1 MLTNLRLALR
11 NLLKNGRFTLIN
23 GIGMAVGMACCFLIA
38 VFLDYETHFDRF
50 FPNGNRLYR
59 VHYQGNFGDVPL
71 QMGRIPAPIAP
82 VLTQNFPQIEQ
93 AARLFARPISVRE
106 PSVEGAVE
114 VENAIFADSTAQ
126 SVIGFEFV
134 EGDPATALHRP
145 FSMVLTEKT
154 ARLFFGKKD
163 AMGKTLRLA
172 DQSNFTVTG
181 IIRDLPKQ
189 SHLVVDLLVPFQN
202 LPDVE
207 PPHARENVRDAMTGN
222 WLASYTPTYVLLK
235 KGATAASANALFDG
249 FIKQYG
255 FKVFYE
261 KQHFS
266 LFPVRDIH
274 QFSPTDGGVEA
285 SATPQYLRIFGIVGL
300 LVLLIAGINFI
311 NLSTAVYLGRTREVA
326 VRKAL
331 GAGRPTLIGQFLTET
346 MLLSFV
352 AFLAAIALLFP
363 LIDGFNAQTGK
374 FLDFEILRDW
384 RLTGLFAAIFVAA
397 GLLAGIYPALFA
409 TRFRPIDV
417 FRQNSAASVGGGGQF
432 LRKSLITVQFAV
444 GIALLIGTL
453 VMVQQLD
460 FWKNRP
466 LGFDGSSVVTIPL
479 ASPNINTS
487 FSGGGDSTLRSR
499 MNAFEAALLQNP
511 NITDVT
517 LANVMPGLGAVQ
529 HPVMTDRI
537 RIEDNIL
544 LPCISVDYDFS
555 ETFKLQFAAGRD
567 FDKSFGTDHHN
578 GFIINELAV
587 TTLGW
592 KTAEE
597 ALGQKIARGD
607 DKEGIIVGV
616 VKNFHTDGLQS
627 ALSPLLMEVTPGMF
641 TTFAVRLGGQN
652 VPATLAFLEKTW
664 PHFFPGKAF
673 ETHFLHDDLA
683 LGYQQ
688 EQRLARLCADFAGV
702 AIFLSCFGLFGLI
715 SFTVRQRAKEVGI
728 RKVLGASVAAIVGL
742 LSRDFLKLVVLA
754 IAIAAPV
761 AYFLMKKWLA
771 DFVYRIE
778 IGWPVFVAAALAA
791 VLLAFLTVSFQS
803 IKAALA
809 DPVKSLRSE

>member
-1 MLTNLRLALR
+1 MLTNLRLAFR

-23 GIGMAVGMACCFLIA
+23 LIGMAVGMACCFLIA

-50 FPNGNRLYR
+50 FPNIDRLYR
-59 VHYQGNFGDVPL
+59 VHYQGDFGDEPL
-71 QMGRIPAPIAP
+71 QMGQIPAPIAP
-82 VLTQNFPQIEQ
+82 VMAQNFPQVEV
-93 AARLFARPISVRE
+93 AARLFPRPISVRQ
-106 PSVEGAVE
+106 PSESRSIE

-126 SVIGFEFV
+126 EVMGFDFLQ
-134 EGDPATALHRP
+134 GDAATALDRP
-145 FSMVLTEKT
+145 FSIVLTEKT
-154 ARLFFGKKD
+154 AQLFFGKKD
-163 AMGKTLRLA
+163 PMGQTLRLA
-172 DQSNFTVTG
+172 DQNNFTVTG

-189 SHLVVDLLVPFQN
+189 SHLAVDLLVPFQN
-202 LPDVE
+202 IPDVE
-207 PPHARENVRDAMTGN
+207 RPQARPNILDAMNTN

-235 KGATAASANALFDG
+235 KGTTAAAANALFDG

-255 FKVFYE
+255 YKIFYE

-274 QFSPTDGGVEA
+274 QFSPVDGGVEA
-285 SATPQYLRIFGIVGL
+285 SAKPQYLRVFGIVGL
-300 LVLLIAGINFI
+300 LILLIASINFI

-346 MLLSFV
+346 MLLSFA
-352 AFLAAIALLFP
+352 AFLGAIGLLFP
-363 LIDGFNAQTGK
+363 LINGFNAQTGK

-384 RLTGLFAAIFVAA
+384 RLTGLFVAIFVVA

-417 FRQNSAASVGGGGQF
+417 FRQNSATSTGGGGQF
-432 LRKSLITVQFAV
+432 LKKSLITVQFAV
-444 GIALLIGTL
+444 GVALLIGTL
-453 VMVQQLD
+453 VMMQQLD

-466 LGFDGSSVVTIPL
+466 LGFNSTSVVTIEL
-479 ASPNINTS
+479 SSPNINTA
-487 FSGGGDSTLRSR
+487 FAGGDSTVRSR
-499 MNAFEAALLQNP
+499 MNAFEAALLENP

-517 LANVMPGLGAVQ
+517 LADNMPGMGTVQ
-529 HPVMTDRI
+529 HPITTDKI

-544 LPCISVDYDFS
+544 LPCMAVDYDFA
-555 ETFKLQFAAGRD
+555 ETFRLELAAGRD
-567 FDKSFGTDHHN
+567 FDKSFGTDHVN
-578 GFIINELAV
+578 AFVINELAV
-587 TTLGW
+587 KTLGW
-592 KTAEE
+592 KTPEE
-597 ALGQKIARGD
+597 AIGQKISRGD
-607 DKEGIIVGV
+607 DKVGQVVGV
-616 VKNFHTDGLQS
+616 VKNFHTAGLQQ
-627 ALSPLLMEVTPGMF
+627 ALQPLLMEVSSGMF

-664 PHFFPGKAF
+664 PQFFPGKAF
-673 ETHFLHDDLA
+673 DYHFLQDDLA

-754 IAIAAPV
+754 IVLAAPV

-778 IGWPVFVAAALAA
+778 IGWSVFAIAGLSAIV
-791 VLLAFLTVSFQS
+791 VAFLTVSFQS